1 MDLTSDQMDALAEV
15 INIGV
20 GRAASVLN
28 EMISSKV
35 DLRAPQVRVLET
47 DQALTLIELQGA
59 DQAAAVTMTFSG
71 SLSGATAIFFP
82 PQNAAQL
89 ANVLVGGD
97 DDDFDMDSVK
107 IGALTEVGNIVL
119 NSVIGSISNIIGGGI
134 SFKVPAYVEGSVQD
148 LIRQGI
154 DESQKVLIVA
164 ETMFSVVDL
173 EIRGE
178 TLLVLGMKSFDN
190 LLQTI
195 GLMMSRGI
203 GDRYGGRSRD

>member
-20 GRAASVLN
+20 GRAAAVLN
-28 EMISSKV
+28 QMISSKV

-47 DQALTLIELQGA
+47 DQALTLIDLQGA

-89 ANVLVGGD
+89 ANVLVGRD
-97 DDDFDMDSVK
+97 DGDFDMDSVK

-154 DESQKVLIVA
+154 DESQKVLVVA

-203 GDRYGGRSRD
+203 GDRYGGRPRD